1 MDLSCN
7 SMEEM
12 IVPPDSRTNVQ
23 QKVQCKT
30 DEVVPSSSQIETTI
44 TTSKIPT
51 NPTNPTT
58 PRDQINTSQFNS
70 EPPPI
75 KKKGKKKK
83 KKKGGYQSI
92 MNSILASQETDSQ
105 KQQNHLNTIS
115 NQMGHGVFSK
125 IDKI

>member
-1 MDLSCN
+1 
-7 SMEEM
+7 MEEM

-44 TTSKIPT
+44 TTSKIPIT
-51 NPTNPTT
+51 PTTPTT

-83 KKKGGYQSI
+83 KKKSGYQSI

-105 KQQNHLNTIS
+105 KQQNHLNTIL

-125 IDKI
+125 IAKI